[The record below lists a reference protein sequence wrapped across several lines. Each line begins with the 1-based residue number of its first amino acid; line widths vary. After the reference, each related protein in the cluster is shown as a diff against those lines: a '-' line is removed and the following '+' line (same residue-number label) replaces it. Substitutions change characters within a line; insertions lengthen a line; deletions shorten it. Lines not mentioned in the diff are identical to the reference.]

1 MRKLQRLAVV
11 ALTAVMALG
20 SAGCVNSGSS
30 SSSSKST
37 SSSTSNKHYK
47 IGICQLVQHEALD
60 AATKGFKAEVKK
72 ELGAKNVTFD
82 EQNAQGDSSTASTIC
97 TNFASEKV
105 DLILANA
112 SYGSHQVHSDLGD
125 GRNQLPSCLEPEEV
139 RWHRWRQRFR
149 NFRLGTI
156 GQAGKDDQGLRAK
169 GQEGRDPLLLS

>member
-11 ALTAVMALG
+11 AFTTVMALG

-37 SSSTSNKHYK
+37 SSSTCNKHYK

-97 TNFASEKV
+97 TNFAS
-105 DLILANA
+105 
-112 SYGSHQVHSDLGD
+112 
-125 GRNQLPSCLEPEEV
+125 
-139 RWHRWRQRFR
+139 
-149 NFRLGTI
+149 
-156 GQAGKDDQGLRAK
+156 
-169 GQEGRDPLLLS
+169 